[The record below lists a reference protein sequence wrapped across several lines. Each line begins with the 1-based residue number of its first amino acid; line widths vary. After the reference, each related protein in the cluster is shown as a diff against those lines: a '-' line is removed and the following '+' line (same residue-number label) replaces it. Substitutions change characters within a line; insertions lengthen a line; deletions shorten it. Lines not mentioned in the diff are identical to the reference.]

1 MDSKNSYWVL
11 SGIYSLGSR
20 LSTLLFGFGGFY
32 ILVRTLPQ
40 SKFGTWALFLTIT
53 TIIEMSRNGLI
64 QNALIKF
71 LHSSPEEASNKVIT
85 ASWILNLAY
94 SIIIMILL
102 MFMASP
108 LASLFGAPEFVNMF
122 LVYSLTLLVL
132 VPFSAF
138 NYIQQAKF
146 SFSGIFWSTIARQG
160 SFFAVILIFHL
171 SKVEVTLDS
180 LVLYQLLC
188 TVVGLAVA
196 FISARKHLDFK
207 WIFNVE
213 VIKQVFHFGKYVMGT
228 NMLSLVYKSTDQ
240 IMIGY
245 FLNTTS
251 VALYNSSIRISN
263 LIEYPATSVAE
274 VVYPKTTQ
282 MYEKEKDLSSKYFYE
297 KGVGLTMTITLP
309 IVLFSIIFADL
320 IIAIIAGPLYAE
332 SSSILRITILF
343 GLFTPFSRQFGTAMD
358 SSGRP
363 HINFIILCLSVVVN
377 LICNFVGIIY
387 FGLMGAA
394 YGTLV
399 SYGLMGLISYFLM
412 ARIFKVS
419 FFNTFIN
426 MFQFY
431 NLGFNEFMKFLKL
444 RILKQ

>member
-1 MDSKNSYWVL
+1 MDSKSSYWVV
-11 SGIYSLGSR
+11 SGIYSIGSR
-20 LSTLLFGFGGFY
+20 LFTLLFGFGGFY

-64 QNALIKF
+64 QNALIKL
-71 LHSSPEEASNKVIT
+71 LHSNPNEASDKVVT

-94 SIIIMILL
+94 SILIMILL
-102 MFMASP
+102 VLMAS
-108 LASLFGAPEFVNMF
+108 LMAKLFDAPEFTTMF
-122 LVYSLTLLVL
+122 LVYSLTLFVL
-132 VPFSAF
+132 VPFSQF

-146 SFSGIFWSTIARQG
+146 SFSGIFWSAFVRQG
-160 SFFAVILIFHL
+160 SFFLVILL
-171 SKVEVTLDS
+171 YNLKNEELTLVS
-180 LVLYQLLC
+180 LVAYQLLC
-188 TVVGLAVA
+188 TVAGLVVA
-196 FISARKHLDFK
+196 FICARKFLTFK
-207 WIFNVE
+207 WVFNGDIV
-213 VIKQVFHFGKYVMGT
+213 KQVFHFGKYVMGT

-282 MYEKEKDLSSKYFYE
+282 MYEKEKDLSSKFFYE
-297 KGVGLTMTITLP
+297 KGVGLTMTVTLP

-320 IIAIIAGPLYAE
+320 IIAIVAGPLYAE
-332 SSSILRITILF
+332 SAHILRITILF

-363 HINFIILCLSVVVN
+363 HINFAILCLSVVVN
-377 LICNFVGIIY
+377 LVSNLIGIIY

-394 YGTLV
+394 YGTLF
-399 SYGLMGLISYFLM
+399 SYGIMGVISYFLM
-412 ARIFKVS
+412 VRIFKVS
-419 FFNTFIN
+419 FWATFIN
-426 MFQFY
+426 MAQFY
-431 NLGFNEFMKFLKL
+431 YLGFNKFVSIIKI
-444 RILKQ
+444 RILKR